1 MRARLVAALVVAGAL
16 ATPAAAQ
23 APAVAVQ
30 VLGQPDITV
39 DEVAHWARIASIT
52 SQGTTDPGTP
62 SKAPAT
68 EAECV
73 DRAEAAGRT
82 ATTATADCARDWQ
95 VFRQQVLQF
104 LVSGRWLAGEAARA
118 GIVVT
123 DAQVR
128 AQFARTKAESFPE
141 PGAFDRFLAGSGMTL
156 DDLLYR
162 VRLDAISN
170 RLRAHATAGVKR
182 PTLAEAVAYYRRH
195 RARYAQPERRD
206 LLVVVTRGRAAV
218 LRARAALLA
227 GRSWAAV
234 ARRYSVDRASA
245 RRGGRLPGFVPAEQ
259 SPVLGRAVAAAPVG
273 ALRGPV
279 LVAGHRWL
287 FRVMR
292 VHPAAPPRLA
302 RALPSVRQLLASIAE
317 QRALEAFIRGYR
329 ARWRARTTCAP
340 GYVTSDCANGPAP
353 PGR

>member
-1 MRARLVAALVVAGAL
+1 MRARLVAAFVLAGAL
-16 ATPAAAQ
+16 AGPAAAQ

-39 DEVAHWARIASIT
+39 DEVAHWARIASIGAE
-52 SQGTTDPGTP
+52 GTTDPGKAST
-62 SKAPAT
+62 APAT

-82 ATTATADCARDWQ
+82 AKGATADCAKRWQ
-95 VFRQQVLQF
+95 AFRQQALQL
-104 LVSGRWLAGEAARA
+104 LVSGRWLAGEAARV

-162 VRLDAISN
+162 VRLDATSN
-170 RLRAHATAGVKR
+170 RLRARATAGARR

-206 LLVVVTRGRAAV
+206 LLVVVTRGRAAA

-227 GRSWAAV
+227 GHSWATV
-234 ARRYSVDRASA
+234 ARRYSVDRPSA
-245 RRGGRLPGFVPAEQ
+245 RRGGRVAGVIPAEL
-259 SPVLGRAVAAAPVG
+259 SPPLGRAVAAGPVG
-273 ALRGPV
+273 VLRGPV

-287 FRVMR
+287 FRVTR

-302 RALPSVRQLLASIAE
+302 RALPSVRQLLASIAQ
-317 QRALEAFIRGYR
+317 QRALEVFGRGYR
-329 ARWRARTTCAP
+329 SRWRARTTCAP

-353 PGR
+353 PYR